1 MLLQHGQECEAAR
14 EVVSRPVVHG
24 QRDGARVDL
33 CVEAPLHVGVRGRQ
47 EAPADPGQELVREKR
62 ENGAQHEVVTAGLR
76 VVQADESLERV
87 ERQGDDRGEE
97 AKEHAERGG
106 SGGAPHFDVCV
117 PVGVCA
123 CCGKA

>member
-47 EAPADPGQELVREKR
+47 EAPADRG
-62 ENGAQHEVVTAGLR
+62 HEVVPAGLR

-97 AKEHAERGG
+97 AEEHAERGG

-117 PVGVCA
+117 PVCVCA